1 LYYRGLLIIRITKMA
16 VYQTYNTSTNHEDL
30 TDVLTKIGDMTTPV
44 YSKLRKVSAKNTIH
58 EWSTYEHDSAAI
70 NAQVEGDIYTYG
82 TLTAPQRLSNYTQ
95 IFRKTFQVSNTQQA
109 VDPAGMEDEYAFRV
123 QVALEAIGRD
133 IEKALVNG
141 TGASGATGTARKLKG
156 ILAFITTN
164 VSSAYGTATGS
175 GASGRALTEGEINK
189 LIQDCYSNGGRPDWL
204 LGSYTQVN
212 KLAQLMSAH
221 REYND
226 GNKEFTSQMLV
237 YSSPFGRVMVEGD
250 SQIPDDTLTVLQK
263 DMWAVAQ
270 LRPVKKIDT
279 PETAD
284 AKNGVLI
291 GELTLEARAEKM
303 NGKATGLAV

>member
-1 LYYRGLLIIRITKMA
+1 MA
-16 VYQTYNTSTNHEDL
+16 VYQTYDTKTNHEDL

-44 YSKLRKVSAKNTIH
+44 YSKLRKVSAKNTLH
-58 EWSTYEHDSAAI
+58 EWSTYEHDSAAV
-70 NAQVEGDIYTYG
+70 NAQIEGDTYEYG
-82 TLTAPQRLSNYTQ
+82 ALTAPSRLTNYTQ

-133 IEKALVNG
+133 IEKALVTGSGNS
-141 TGASGATGTARKLKG
+141 GASGTGRELKG
-156 ILAFITTN
+156 IMGFITTN
-164 VSSAYGTATGS
+164 ISTGTGT
-175 GASGRALTEGEINK
+175 GRALTEAELNS
-189 LIQDCYSNGGRPDWL
+189 LIQDCYKNGGRPDWL

-212 KLAQLMSAH
+212 KLAQLMSSD
-221 REYND
+221 RTYND

-237 YSSPFGRVMVEGD
+237 YSSPFGRLMVEGD
-250 SQIPDDTLTVLQK
+250 SQVADAELAVLQK

-270 LRPVKKIDT
+270 LRPVAKKDT

-303 NGKATGLAV
+303 NGKMTGLATA

>member
-1 LYYRGLLIIRITKMA
+1 MA
-16 VYQTYNTSTNHEDL
+16 VYQTYDTKTNHEDL
-30 TDVLTKIGDMTTPV
+30 IDVLTKIGDMTTPV
-44 YSKLRKVSAKNTIH
+44 YSKLRKVSAKNTLH
-58 EWSTYEHDSAAI
+58 EWSTYEHDSAAV
-70 NAQVEGDIYTYG
+70 NAQIEGALYTYG
-82 TLTAPQRLSNYTQ
+82 ELTAPSRLTNYTQ

-133 IEKALVNG
+133 IEKALVTGSGNS
-141 TGASGATGTARKLKG
+141 GASGTGRELKG
-156 ILAFITTN
+156 IMGFITTN
-164 VSSAYGTATGS
+164 ISSGTGT
-175 GASGRALTEGEINK
+175 GRALTEAELNS
-189 LIQDCYSNGGRPDWL
+189 LIQDCYKNGGRPDWL

-212 KLAQLMSAH
+212 KLAQLMSSD
-221 REYND
+221 RTYND

-237 YSSPFGRVMVEGD
+237 YSSPFGRLMVEGD
-250 SQIPDDTLTVLQK
+250 SQIADTELAVLQK

-303 NGKATGLAV
+303 NGKMTRLAV

>member
-1 LYYRGLLIIRITKMA
+1 MA
-16 VYQTYNTSTNHEDL
+16 VYQTYGTKTNHEDL

-44 YSKLRKVSAKNTIH
+44 YSKLRKVSAKNTLH
-58 EWSTYEHDSAAI
+58 EWSTYEHDSAAV
-70 NAQVEGDIYTYG
+70 NAQIEGATYEYG
-82 TLTAPQRLSNYTQ
+82 ALTAPSRLTNYTQ

-133 IEKALVNG
+133 IEKALVTGSGNS
-141 TGASGATGTARKLKG
+141 GASGTGRELKG
-156 ILAFITTN
+156 IMGFITTN
-164 VSSAYGTATGS
+164 ISTGTGTG
-175 GASGRALTEGEINK
+175 RTLTEAELNS
-189 LIQDCYSNGGRPDWL
+189 LIQDCYKNGGRPDWL

-212 KLAQLMSAH
+212 KLAQLMSSD
-221 REYND
+221 RTYND

-237 YSSPFGRVMVEGD
+237 YSSPFGRLMVEGD
-250 SQIPDDTLTVLQK
+250 SQVADAELAVLQK

-270 LRPVKKIDT
+270 LRPVAKKDT

-303 NGKATGLAV
+303 NGKMTGLATS